1 MNTGNPIAL
10 TVLLSLTAL
19 NLAAQPSSSRTP
31 SFGTTSSSY
40 YALVPSDFNPTDS
53 ATTFTAG
60 DFLTT
65 NQGGAEFIAPL
76 HLPSG
81 ALLTYFAFYY
91 CDSGPDPGGRLHVV
105 VGDHSVDGTST
116 PLAGL
121 QSTASQP
128 CGSIVEVD
136 VSGLGYTVENA
147 THSPVVDVTLNGSD
161 MTNKL
166 SAVVIG
172 FKLQVSSAPEAP
184 TFADVPVA
192 HPFFQFVEALASAGI
207 TGGCGGGNYCPDTAV
222 TRGQMAVF
230 LSKALG
236 LNWPQ

>member
-1 MNTGNPIAL
+1 MAL
-10 TVLLSLTAL
+10 TLVLPLATLS
-19 NLAAQPSSSRTP
+19 LAAQPARTP
-31 SFGTTSSSY
+31 SFGTATTTY
-40 YALVPSDFNPTDS
+40 YAVSPSDFNPADS
-53 ATTFTAG
+53 ASAFSSG

-91 CDSGPDPGGRLHVV
+91 CDSGPEPGGRLHVV
-105 VGDHSVDGTST
+105 VTDHAVDGTST
-116 PLAGL
+116 PVAGL

-128 CGSIVEVD
+128 CGSIAEVD
-136 VSGLGYTVENA
+136 VTGLGYTVENA

-161 MTNKL
+161 TTNKL
-166 SAVVIG
+166 SAVVVG
-172 FKLQVSSAPEAP
+172 YKLQVSPAPQAA
-184 TFADVPVA
+184 TFADVPSG
-192 HPFFQFVEALASAGI
+192 HPFFQFVEALASSGI
-207 TGGCGGGNYCPDTAV
+207 TGGCGSGNYCPDSPV

-230 LSKALG
+230 LSKSLG

>member
-1 MNTGNPIAL
+1 MCAGRSMILAAI
-10 TVLLSLTAL
+10 LSLSPL
-19 NLAAQPSSSRTP
+19 GLAAQTAVSEAP
-31 SFGTTSSSY
+31 SFGTVATSYFTVS
-40 YALVPSDFNPTDS
+40 PSDFHPTDS
-53 ATTFTAG
+53 TRVFTSG

-65 NQGGAEFIAPL
+65 SQGGAEFIAPL

-105 VGDHSVDGTST
+105 LGDHAVDGNST

-121 QSTASQP
+121 QSTAAQP
-128 CGSIVEVD
+128 CGSMVSVD
-136 VSGLGYTVENA
+136 VSGLAYTVENA
-147 THSPVVDVTLNGSD
+147 THTPVVDVTLNGND

-172 FKLQVSSAPEAP
+172 YKFQVSPAPPTA
-184 TFADVPVA
+184 TFADVPSS
-192 HPFFQFVEALASAGI
+192 HPFFQFVEALASSGI
-207 TGGCGGGNYCPDTAV
+207 TGGCGGGNYCPDDPV

-230 LSKALG
+230 LAKALG
-236 LNWPQ
+236 LNWPL